1 MGTLDEEIA
10 RHLREAAAAGELS
23 KAEGYG
29 KPEDE
34 DWTWDATPAALR
46 MPFKILKDA
55 GYAPL
60 EILLFRER
68 AQLAAAVRDCND
80 EGERKNLQKQL
91 SELEQKISLRLE
103 SLREHSQ
110 L

>member
-1 MGTLDEEIA
+1 MATLDDEIA

-29 KPEDE
+29 KPEDD

-46 MPFKILKDA
+46 MPFKTLKNA
-55 GYAPL
+55 GYAPP
-60 EILLFRER
+60 EILLLQER
-68 AQLAAAVRDCND
+68 AQLAAAVRDCAD
-80 EGERKNLQKQL
+80 GIEREKLRKQL

-103 SLREHSQ
+103 SMRVHSQ

>member
-1 MGTLDEEIA
+1 MATLDEEIA

-29 KPEDE
+29 KPKDE
-34 DWTWDATPAALR
+34 DWAWDATPAALR

-55 GYAPL
+55 GYAPP
-60 EILLFRER
+60 EVLLFQER
-68 AQLAAAVRDCND
+68 AQLAAAVRDCAD
-80 EGERKNLQKQL
+80 ETDRVKLQKQL

-103 SLREHSQ
+103 SLRVHSQ